1 MTLSVKIFD
10 FASSPERGSFFRAY
24 FKKLRKNPQI
34 FLELKL

>member
-10 FASSPERGSFFRAY
+10 FASSPERGSFFVHI
-24 FKKLRKNPQI
+24 KKLRKNPQI